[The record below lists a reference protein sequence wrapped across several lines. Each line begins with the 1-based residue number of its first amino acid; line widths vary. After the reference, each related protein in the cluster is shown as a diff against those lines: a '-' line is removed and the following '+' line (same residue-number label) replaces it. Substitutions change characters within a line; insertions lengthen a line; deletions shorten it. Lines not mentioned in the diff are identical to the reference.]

1 MITSSRWKC
10 EISDGAAC
18 RILSISLGRQ
28 TIACHASDKYCF
40 EREDSFEDV
49 QNCTDVFFTAVHL
62 PAVVNSFMLTGD
74 LRSLM
79 CRAVVDVKYLQNLR
93 KVFQLTD
100 HANGGH
106 YFVKPSRGD
115 PLQAQ
120 IAHCLVFSQSEGIVL
135 MTVSTTSM

>member
-40 EREDSFEDV
+40 QREDSFEDV

-79 CRAVVDVKYLQNLR
+79 CRAVVDVKYLPCSQDSCPDALHQCMKRNNETMFLMCDPCHR
-93 KVFQLTD
+93 QCI
-100 HANGGH
+100 
-106 YFVKPSRGD
+106 SR
-115 PLQAQ
+115 
-120 IAHCLVFSQSEGIVL
+120 SEENISSRNSL
-135 MTVSTTSM
+135 K

>member
-79 CRAVVDVKYLQNLR
+79 CRAVVDVKYL
-93 KVFQLTD
+93 VYTMF
-100 HANGGH
+100 
-106 YFVKPSRGD
+106 
-115 PLQAQ
+115 
-120 IAHCLVFSQSEGIVL
+120 LV
-135 MTVSTTSM
+135 

>member
-62 PAVVNSFMLTGD
+62 PAVVNFFMLTGD

-79 CRAVVDVKYLQNLR
+79 CRAVVDVKYLPCSQDSCPDALHQCMKRNNETMFLMCDPCHR
-93 KVFQLTD
+93 QCI
-100 HANGGH
+100 
-106 YFVKPSRGD
+106 SR
-115 PLQAQ
+115 
-120 IAHCLVFSQSEGIVL
+120 SEENISSRNSL
-135 MTVSTTSM
+135 K

>member
-28 TIACHASDKYCF
+28 TISCHASDKYCF

-100 HANGGH
+100 HACGLM
-106 YFVKPSRGD
+106 FVYMHSYGRDGFLD
-115 PLQAQ
+115 ISNTAS
-120 IAHCLVFSQSEGIVL
+120 F
-135 MTVSTTSM
+135 

>member
-79 CRAVVDVKYLQNLR
+79 CRAVVDVKYLPCSQDSCPDALHQCMKRNNETMFLMCDPCHR
-93 KVFQLTD
+93 QCI
-100 HANGGH
+100 
-106 YFVKPSRGD
+106 SR
-115 PLQAQ
+115 
-120 IAHCLVFSQSEGIVL
+120 SEENI
-135 MTVSTTSM
+135 SSHNSPK

>member
-62 PAVVNSFMLTGD
+62 PAVANSFMLTGD

-79 CRAVVDVKYLQNLR
+79 CRAVVDVKYLPCSQDSCPDALHQCMKRNNETMFLMCDPCHR
-93 KVFQLTD
+93 QCI
-100 HANGGH
+100 
-106 YFVKPSRGD
+106 SR
-115 PLQAQ
+115 
-120 IAHCLVFSQSEGIVL
+120 SEENISSRNSL
-135 MTVSTTSM
+135 K